1 MKDIN
6 DVAEK
11 MIKKGFEPNDT
22 NEVAFLDE
30 LSWIIDFE
38 PDSKYLKKLGEEME
52 EIEDENHS
60 SPKTLLDYLEKIGE
74 V

>member
-6 DVAEK
+6 EVAEK
-11 MIKKGFEPNDT
+11 MIKRGFESNDT

-38 PDSKYLKKLGEEME
+38 PDNTYLKDLKKEME
-52 EIEDENHS
+52 EIEEEKH
-60 SPKTLLDYLEKIGE
+60 SPKTLQDYLEKIGE
-74 V
+74 I